1 MTKLCLFA
9 TIMSLGLFALSSAF
23 VTVTLPAYAVPLA
36 LAGTITAAVAALSFK
51 RLA

>member
-23 VTVTLPAYAVPLA
+23 VTVTLPSYAFPLA
-36 LAGTITAAVAALSFK
+36 VTALISAGVAALSFK
-51 RLA
+51 RPA